1 MKPGPWA
8 QGQHLHHVTALA
20 WPHATAVPF
29 PATSHAGLGDGS
41 SPLPAPSPPYTHV
54 FSKVRFLS
62 PSFRL
67 EPLCEQCECFCFIL
81 FHFKAY
87 ILIAISA
94 TILKPEIFHLLC
106 TEMIGVFKR
115 GSQNWV
121 SKHTISG
128 GEAVGSKC
136 LQGQP
141 KCLLFSDVFTGR
153 GLPFVSEVCWPE
165 LLRDCVLVMF
175 TGTQGRMC
183 YYIHVVC
190 LALGFQNHLEL
201 SGHFLRASE
210 SSLYIRCQ
218 EPWEDRAV
226 SCDAGAQ
233 TPQNWG

>member
-1 MKPGPWA
+1 MNN
-8 QGQHLHHVTALA
+8 VN
-20 WPHATAVPF
+20 V
-29 PATSHAGLGDGS
+29 S
-41 SPLPAPSPPYTHV
+41 
-54 FSKVRFLS
+54 
-62 PSFRL
+62 
-67 EPLCEQCECFCFIL
+67 IL
-81 FHFKAY
+81 FHSKAY
-87 ILIAISA
+87 ILIAISS
-94 TILKPEIFHLLC
+94 TILKPEVFPFLC
-106 TEMIGVFKR
+106 TEMIRVFKR

-121 SKHTISG
+121 SKHTTSG

-165 LLRDCVLVMF
+165 LLRDCVLLMF

-218 EPWEDRAV
+218 EPGRTGPSAV
-226 SCDAGAQ
+226 MLELRHLRIGGEGLICSHWLVFLDSVYD
-233 TPQNWG
+233 TPVTFCGLWVVLVMGKRSKW